1 MLYPPELRAR
11 PSEAPLAGPATRGA
25 RIIRKHLKERQFAL
39 PEARTAAAAREPHR
53 TRASAAPTIPQC
65 TAVRGAALGVN
76 PPKSLPRRS
85 EERRVGKECSSGG
98 ASYAS
103 LQYR

>member
-39 PEARTAAAAREPHR
+39 PEARTAAAARKPHR
-53 TRASAAPTIPQC
+53 IRASAASTIPQC
-65 TAVRGAALGVN
+65 TAVRGALCAGGKSAQKPAAALRPEVF
-76 PPKSLPRRS
+76 
-85 EERRVGKECSSGG
+85 
-98 ASYAS
+98 
-103 LQYR
+103 